1 MTSQLNVDTIVD
13 KVGSGGTNVKIANN
27 SVTVAEGGSATTTT
41 VQGLAKAWI
50 DAPDGLAS
58 INDSFN
64 ITSLDD
70 DGTGNGGLNF
80 TNNMSS
86 SNYAILCGCED
97 DNRTST
103 MLTNQPTQGTQ
114 YTTGVDF
121 ATHRT
126 SSTVAL
132 TDTDVRSYT
141 SINGD
146 LA

>member
-1 MTSQLNVDTIVD
+1 MASELRVNTLKDAN
-13 KVGSGGTNVKIANN
+13 GNN
-27 SVTVAEGGSATTTT
+27 SVATSVVFNGT
-41 VQGLAKAWI
+41 AKAWI
-50 DAPDGLAS
+50 DAAQGLS
-58 INDSFN
+58 TINDSYN
-64 ITSLDD
+64 ISSLDD

-80 TNNMSS
+80 SRNMSS
-86 SNYAILCGCED
+86 GNYAILTGCED